1 MIVSS
6 CPWPKGIFADVFCP
20 LYSKTLTRDMGGE
33 ASTFE
38 FTRAILDK
46 LEEVHKA

>member
-1 MIVSS
+1 MNAHEHETAQKIVRVLDQ
-6 CPWPKGIFADVFCP
+6 G
-20 LYSKTLTRDMGGE
+20 TRDMGGE
-33 ASTFE
+33 ASTVE